1 MSLLGTISTPIIIS
15 IGPIGAAERDKN
27 MNFVKFNLL
36 LVCFLRSAD
45 VAFKSAEV

>member
-1 MSLLGTISTPIIIS
+1 
-15 IGPIGAAERDKN
+15 

-45 VAFKSAEV
+45 VAFKSAEVWYFPKIAIYTIPLSTI